1 MEGHISVPVMLRS
14 VIVVLP
20 YNKIQ
25 QRYCFYLS
33 TLISQYSP
41 HPSLVSPSS
50 SNIHTVPMT
59 SNPTTQ
65 PNHQSAVE
73 GTAAFLSLIL
83 SLSSL
88 FSLTPLLLSSSP
100 PLLLSSSSSLPSFPP
115 SLLPSFPPSPSLLC
129 SSYSSYSSYSSL
141 VSLPFLLN
149 PLVISL
155 F

>member
-1 MEGHISVPVMLRS
+1 MGEYQADYQDHQRMEGHISVPVMLRS

-83 SLSSL
+83 LLSLSSL
-88 FSLTPLLLSSSP
+88 FSLTPLLSSSP
-100 PLLLSSSSSLPSFPP
+100 P
-115 SLLPSFPPSPSLLC
+115 LLPSFPPSPSLL
-129 SSYSSYSSYSSL
+129 SSSYSSYSSL